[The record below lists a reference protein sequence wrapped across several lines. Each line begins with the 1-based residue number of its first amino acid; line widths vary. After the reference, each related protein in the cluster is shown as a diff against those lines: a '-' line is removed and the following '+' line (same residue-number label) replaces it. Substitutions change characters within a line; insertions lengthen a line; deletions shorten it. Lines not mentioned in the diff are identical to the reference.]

1 MAKRKTNGQE
11 PLAKR
16 QKAQKQSTMMIVRPP
31 SQGLMER
38 PVVTRG
44 FTARLSGSSIVR
56 IKNMEL
62 FQSSSIQGA
71 ATSPYTVVSS
81 TVISP
86 RYFTWLNIIAANYS
100 RYKFHSI
107 RFIYR
112 PIVGTTTNGQF
123 AMGWFTDPA
132 DGNYW
137 SGTTQTLAALSQCR
151 KYSQVPLYESCELKV
166 DKSDFNSDWYYK
178 SNTDSTTSA
187 DSRLVNCG
195 SLGWWVTS
203 NATQGTAPVGNL
215 YVEYD
220 CELADPVSGLSNP

>member
-1 MAKRKTNGQE
+1 MTD
-11 PLAKR
+11 
-16 QKAQKQSTMMIVRPP
+16 
-31 SQGLMER
+31 R

-44 FTARLSGSSIVR
+44 YAAQLTSGTTIR
-56 IKNMEL
+56 IRNTEL
-62 FQSSSIQGA
+62 WQSTSVQGA
-71 ATSPYTVVSS
+71 AEAPYAVTYSS
-81 TVISP
+81 TISP
-86 RYFTWLNIIAANYS
+86 RYFTWLSTIAANYS
-100 RYKFHSI
+100 KYRFVSI

-137 SGTTQTLAALSQCR
+137 SGTTQTLKALSQCR
-151 KYSQVPLYESCELKV
+151 KYVQVPLYESAELKI
-166 DKSDFNSDWYYK
+166 DKTDFSLDWYYK

-195 SLGWWVTS
+195 TLGFYVGS
-203 NATQGTAPVGNL
+203 NSTQGAAPVGNI

-220 CELADPVSGLSNP
+220 CELSDPVSNLSNP